1 MKIVQGTNNRY
12 LKINLSDQSWSVYEI
27 STEDRKDF
35 LGGKGLALK
44 IYYDHLKD
52 QLADIDALGEENLL
66 IFAMG
71 TILST
76 GAPCS
81 ARFEVYAKS
90 PLTGLLL
97 GSSCGGPFGEAC
109 KTAGWDGVIMVGKS
123 KHPVVVKFND
133 QSVEY
138 LDATDLWGLD
148 TDELDKALSLTAREA
163 SAVIGQAGENGVLM
177 AAIKSGHRFAGR
189 GGLGAVMGSKN
200 VKALVARGFSHKM
213 VPEDSAGF
221 AKAVKKLKKY
231 IQRSEF
237 LQQYRLYGTNAGVR
251 FGIKSGFSPV
261 HNFRDRYHPELEKTS
276 GEAMAERYKTRS
288 SSCRHC
294 SINCGHKGH
303 YKDGELHQIPEY
315 ETNGLFG
322 SNIDNYDTDLIIGW
336 NDLMN
341 RFGMD
346 TISVGGTIAWA
357 MEAAEKG
364 LRKSELKFGKTD
376 NISQIISDIANKKG
390 EGAELAM
397 GSRWLSEKYGGKD
410 FAIHVKGLEMAA
422 YDPRAAWG
430 QGLGYAVAN
439 RGACHLGSYMVGMEV
454 VFSYMN
460 PLSIRGKAHWTVF
473 YEDLFAALNSLQ
485 ICQFTGYG
493 ILPEYP
499 IPKYVPLFLLKPMVA
514 LLPGLSQMMMNWSG
528 LNQLFSTLTGIRVTQ
543 RGFLKAGERVN
554 KLERWMDFQMN
565 PEGMIDTLPD
575 RFLREKHTEYP
586 GENTTVP
593 LESLII
599 QYYKKRKYST
609 KGVPSQ
615 KDIRTI
621 IYDVELGKEPDSCG

>member
-1 MKIVQGTNNRY
+1 MKNVQGTNNKF

-27 STEDRKDF
+27 SKEDRKNF

-52 QLADIDALGEENLL
+52 RLADIDALGEENLL

-109 KTAGWDGVIMVGKS
+109 KTAGWDGVIMIGRS
-123 KHPVVVKFND
+123 ERPVVINFNQD
-133 QSVEY
+133 SVQFV
-138 LDATDLWGLD
+138 DATDLWGMD
-148 TDELDKALSLTAREA
+148 TDELNEALSLTAREA
-163 SAVIGQAGENGVLM
+163 SAVIGPAGEKGVLM
-177 AAIKSGHRFAGR
+177 ANIKSGHRFAGR

-200 VKALVARGFSHKM
+200 VKAVVARGFSHKM
-213 VPEDSAGF
+213 IPNNPVGF
-221 AKAVKKLKKY
+221 TKAVKKLKKY
-231 IQRSEF
+231 IQRSEY
-237 LQQYRLYGTNAGVR
+237 LQQYRLYGTNTGVR
-251 FGIKSGFSPV
+251 LGIKSGFSPV
-261 HNFRDRYHPELEKTS
+261 HNFRDRYHPEVEKTS
-276 GEAMAERYKTRS
+276 GEAMAERYTTRS

-303 YKDGELHQIPEY
+303 FKDGKLHQIPEY
-315 ETNGLFG
+315 ETNGMFG
-322 SNIDNYDTDLIIGW
+322 SNIDNYDTDLIIEW

-341 RFGMD
+341 RLGMD

-376 NISQIISDIANKKG
+376 NIGQIISDIAYRRG

-397 GSRWLSEKYGGKD
+397 GSRWMSEKYGGED
-410 FAIHVKGLEMAA
+410 FAIQVKGLEMAA
-422 YDPRAAWG
+422 YDPRSAWG

-439 RGACHLGSYMVGMEV
+439 RGGCHLGSYMVGMEI

-460 PLSIRGKAHWTVF
+460 PLSLRGKAHWTVF
-473 YEDLFAALNSLQ
+473 YEDLFAAINSLQ
-485 ICQFTGYG
+485 ICQFTAYG

-499 IPKYVPLFLLKPMVA
+499 IPKYIPLFLMRPIVA
-514 LLPGLSQMMMNWSG
+514 FFPDLSQLLMNWSG
-528 LNQLFSTLTGIRVTQ
+528 LNLLFSALTGIRVSQ
-543 RGFLKAGERVN
+543 KGFMKAGERVN

-565 PEGMIDTLPD
+565 PEGMTDNLPG
-575 RFLREKHTEYP
+575 RFLKEEHTKYP
-586 GENTTVP
+586 GKNTTVP
-593 LESLII
+593 LDNLIAK
-599 QYYKKRKYST
+599 YYKLRKYTDS
-609 KGVPSQ
+609 GVPSMTDLQ
-615 KDIRTI
+615 K
-621 IYDVELGKEPDSCG
+621 LGVIL

>member
-1 MKIVQGTNNRY
+1 MKNILGTNNKFLR
-12 LKINLSDQSWSVYEI
+12 INLTDHSWSTYKI
-27 STEDRKDF
+27 LTEDRKNF

-52 QLADIDALGEENLL
+52 RLSDIDALGEENLL

-81 ARFEVYAKS
+81 ARFEVYSKS

-109 KTAGWDGVIMVGKS
+109 KTAGWDGVIMMGRS
-123 KHPVVVKFND
+123 KQPVVVKFNH
-133 QSVEY
+133 QSVEF
-138 LDATDLWGLD
+138 LDATDLWGMD
-148 TDELDKALSLTAREA
+148 TDELDEALSLTAREA
-163 SAVIGQAGENGVLM
+163 SAVIGPAGENEVLM
-177 AAIKSGHRFAGR
+177 ASIKSGHRFAGR

-200 VKALVARGFSHKM
+200 VKALVARGFSHRM
-213 VPEDSAGF
+213 IAEDPVGF
-221 AKAVKKLKKY
+221 TNAVKKLKKY
-231 IQRSEF
+231 IQRSEY
-237 LQQYRLYGTNAGVR
+237 LNQYRLYGTNAGVR

-261 HNFRDRYHPELEKTS
+261 HNFRDRYHPEVETTS
-276 GEAMAERYKTRS
+276 GEAMAERYTTRS

-303 YKDGELHQIPEY
+303 YKDGRLHQIPEY
-315 ETNGLFG
+315 ETNGMFG
-322 SNIDNYDTDLIIGW
+322 SNIDNYDTDLIIEW

-341 RFGMD
+341 RLGMD

-364 LRKSELKFGKTD
+364 LRKSELKFGETD
-376 NISQIISDIANKKG
+376 NISRIISDIANKRG

-397 GSRWLSEKYGGKD
+397 GSRWLSRKYGGED

-422 YDPRAAWG
+422 YDPRSAWG

-439 RGACHLGSYMVGMEV
+439 KGGCHLGSYMVGMEV
-454 VFSYMN
+454 FFSYIN
-460 PLSIRGKAHWTVF
+460 PLSVRGKAHWVVF
-473 YEDLFAALNSLQ
+473 YEDLFTAMNSLQ

-499 IPKYVPLFLLKPMVA
+499 IPKYVPFFLLKPIIA
-514 LLPGLSQMMMNWSG
+514 FSPGLSQKLMNWSG
-528 LNQLFSTLTGIRVTQ
+528 LSQLFSALTGIRVTQ
-543 RGFLKAGERVN
+543 KGFIRAGERVN

-565 PEGMIDTLPD
+565 PEGMIDNLPD
-575 RFLREKHTEYP
+575 RFLKEKHTKYP
-586 GENTTVP
+586 GKNTTVP
-593 LESLII
+593 LELLIKK
-599 QYYKKRKYST
+599 YYKIRSYSAT
-609 KGVPSQ
+609 GVPSR
-615 KDIRTI
+615 KEWVR
-621 IYDVELGKEPDSCG
+621 LGLDSSLTN